1 VRVVTLDGLGAVDP
15 TNVIG
20 SKGTIADMDFS
31 LEEAEAAS
39 EAALQRAQRAAQA
52 APITPQVF
60 VAEPIST
67 VSEAQLWGWR
77 IALYAGMAGMAY
89 VTAVVARK
97 AF

>member
-1 VRVVTLDGLGAVDP
+1 MRVVTLDGLGSVDP

-39 EAALQRAQRAAQA
+39 EAALQRARRSAQA

-60 VAEPIST
+60 VTEPVDT
-67 VSEAQLWGWR
+67 VSPAQLWGWR
-77 IALYAGMAGMAY
+77 FMLYAGMAGMAY
-89 VTAVVARK
+89 ATAVVARK
-97 AF
+97 AL